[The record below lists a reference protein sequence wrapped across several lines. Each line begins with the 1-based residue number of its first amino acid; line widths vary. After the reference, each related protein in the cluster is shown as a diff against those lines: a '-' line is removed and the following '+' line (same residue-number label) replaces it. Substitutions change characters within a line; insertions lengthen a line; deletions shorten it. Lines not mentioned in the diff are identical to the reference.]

1 MADAAALHRALV
13 DGLVGRR
20 CISDARVEA
29 AFRAVPRHLFLP
41 GVPLADA
48 YRDQAIPT
56 KTVDGEAVSSSSQP
70 EIMATML
77 EQLKLEPGLRVLEI
91 GAGTG
96 YNAALMAHIVGEE
109 GAVVTVDIDQD
120 LVDGA
125 RDHLATAGFDR
136 VRVVL
141 GDGGL
146 GHRDGAPY
154 DRIILT
160 VGAWDV
166 APAWREQLGPN
177 GRLVLPL
184 MVGGSQKSVAFVHSS
199 ESPLGRRGPSPAA
212 ACGAHHAG
220 NHLVSASVKECL
232 FMRLRGAFAA
242 PPFRASL
249 DDGAGLHLYV
259 RDPARVDPA
268 AVRALLA
275 GAPVDLPTGVR
286 VTGREV
292 YGGLVL
298 WIAVRESG
306 FCWLEAIGPE
316 SDAHPVPRLFALSGK
331 YRSAAGV
338 FEEGSAV
345 FFMRPPG
352 DPVPAEPEREPRP
365 FELHVRGFGD
375 GADTERLRRHAR
387 AWDGAGRP
395 GTDGLRIRALP
406 IDVDYTPTVHE
417 QVIVKRWTRLV
428 LDWPDHAGPDTSGS
442 RYESR

>member
-1 MADAAALHRALV
+1 MADASALHRALIDALV
-13 DGLVGRR
+13 RRGSITDG
-20 CISDARVEA
+20 RVEA

-41 GVPLADA
+41 DVPLADV

-77 EQLKLEPGLRVLEI
+77 EQLGLEPGLRVLEI

-96 YNAALMAHIVGEE
+96 YNAALMAHIVGAS

-125 RDHLATAGFDR
+125 RAHLAAAGFGS

-146 GHRDGAPY
+146 GHPDGAPY

-166 APAWREQLGPN
+166 APAWWAQLRPG

-184 MVGGSQKSVAFVHSS
+184 AVGGSQKSVAFV
-199 ESPLGRRGPSPAA
+199 R
-212 ACGAHHAG
+212 AG
-220 NHLVSASVKECL
+220 DHLVSASVKDCV
-232 FMRLRGAFAA
+232 FIRLRGAFAGPTTRVA
-242 PPFRASL
+242 L
-249 DDGAGLHLYV
+249 GDGAGLHLYV
-259 RDPARVDPA
+259 RDPARADPA

-275 GAPVDLPTGVR
+275 GAPLDLPTGVR

-316 SDAHPVPRLFALSGK
+316 SATHPVPHLFGLLGK

-338 FEEGSAV
+338 FEGGSAA
-345 FFMRPPG
+345 FFMRPVA
-352 DPVPAEPEREPRP
+352 DPVPAEPERQPQP
-365 FELHVRGFGD
+365 FDLHVRGFGE
-375 GADTERLRRHAR
+375 GVDTGRRLCQHAQN
-387 AWDGAGRP
+387 WDFAGRP
-395 GTDGLRIRALP
+395 GADGLRIRALP
-406 IDVDYTPTVHE
+406 IDVGYTPTVHE
-417 QVIVKRWTRLV
+417 QVIEKRWTRLV
-428 LDWPDHAGPDTSGS
+428 LDWPDQAGRETSTS
-442 RYESR
+442 R